1 MITEIAIL
9 NIKQN
14 ESSLFEKAFNKA
26 QGIISSMNGYIK
38 HELLKCMEEADKYLL
53 IVRWQSL
60 EDHTEGFRK
69 SNDYNEWK
77 NLLHHFYEPFPTV
90 EHYKTLNP
98 RRDFKK

>member
-26 QGIISSMNGYIK
+26 QSIISSMNGYIK
-38 HELLKCMEEADKYLL
+38 HEVLKCMEETDKYLL

-90 EHYKTLNP
+90 QHYKTLNL
-98 RRDFKK
+98 